1 MLMIQDSMC
10 PGTAVTDVFQIKVLF
25 ASTIT
30 FILHRPE
37 RAELEVVGV
46 ILQFSTLLTHS
57 YCTMHSLHKSNL
69 TVGRE

>member
-10 PGTAVTDVFQIKVLF
+10 SGTSLTDVFQVKALF
-25 ASTIT
+25 TSTIT
-30 FILHRPE
+30 FILQRPE
-37 RAELEVVGV
+37 RAELEVLGV

-69 TVGRE
+69 TVDRE